1 MPITR
6 ADFPALTD
14 DLESIFN
21 EVSRTKIADMK
32 GLSLFDVRDEQR
44 RTHDHLLLHGA
55 NGIEEVTPGGDLPTV
70 NTDEGDS
77 VTYTQRYFGAKFA
90 VTKEMRLFDLHQ
102 QIETV
107 ARSITEDAWDKVD
120 QSMADVLLYGT
131 ATSYTDVYGGTVTSV
146 GPDGLA
152 LFSASH
158 TNGVSTS
165 SRQFSN
171 LIKDGT
177 NNNPALS
184 RAAIVQTRANA
195 MVYKDPEGLVRPV
208 KLDTIIVP
216 PSLEDAA
223 ERILNSAQMSGTGN
237 NDINPLKG
245 KFKLIVW
252 ERLETRSDATDTS
265 AYWFMADSSKV
276 GETLK
281 AYFAERPSLDAP
293 EQVYKNKNWE
303 YSVDYFYSWGTG
315 FPGYIF
321 GSTGVN

>member
-1 MPITR
+1 MPITVS
-6 ADFPALTD
+6 DFSSLTD
-14 DLESIFN
+14 DLQSIFN
-21 EVSRTKIADMK
+21 EASRSKIADMK
-32 GLSLFDVRDEQR
+32 GLQLFDVRDEQR
-44 RTHDHLLLHGA
+44 RTHDHQVLHNA
-55 NGIEEVTPGGDLPTV
+55 AGIKEVTPGADLPSI
-70 NTDEGDS
+70 NTDDGDS
-77 VTYTQRYFGAKFA
+77 ITYTQRYFGGLVS
-90 VTKEMRLFDLHQ
+90 VTKEMRLFDLYD
-102 QIETV
+102 QIETL
-107 ARSITEDAWDKVD
+107 ARSVTEDAFDKID
-120 QSMADVLLYGT
+120 QSMADTLLYGT
-131 ATSYTDVYGGTVTSV
+131 STSYTDVYGGTVTSV

-165 SRQFSN
+165 SRTYSN
-171 LIKDGT
+171 LINDGT

-195 MVYKDPEGLVRPV
+195 MVYKDPEGLVKPI

-223 ERILNSAQMSGTGN
+223 DRILNSTLLPGSMN

-245 KFKLIVW
+245 KFNLVVW

-293 EQVYKNKNWE
+293 EQVYKNKNWD
-303 YSVDYFYSWGTG
+303 YSLDYFYSWGLG
-315 FPGYIF
+315 FQPYIF
-321 GSTGVN
+321 GSTGTA